1 MVANELCNCNILR
14 NSSSKIT
21 SIYDKAL
28 SDTGVKVTQYALLK
42 YIYLMKS
49 PNLNELSAALYQDR
63 STLGRNIRILERM
76 KLVSI
81 NTGKDKRQVQI
92 MLTNHGTVTLQEARK
107 AWELVQKKIEIKL
120 GKKKQ
125 KQLIEILNDI
135 QSIELKL

>member
-1 MVANELCNCNILR
+1 MIANELCNCNILR

-28 SDTGVKVTQYALLK
+28 SNTGVKVTQYALLK

-49 PNLNELSAALYQDR
+49 PNLNELSATLYQDR

-81 NTGKDKRQVQI
+81 NIGKDKRQVQI

-107 AWELVQKKIEIKL
+107 AWELIQKKIEIKL

-125 KQLIEILNDI
+125 EQLIEILNDI